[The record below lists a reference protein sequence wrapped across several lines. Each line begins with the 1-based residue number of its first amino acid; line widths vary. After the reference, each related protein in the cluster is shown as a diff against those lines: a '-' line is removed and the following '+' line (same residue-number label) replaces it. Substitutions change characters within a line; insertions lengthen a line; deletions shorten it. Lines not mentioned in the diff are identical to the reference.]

1 MTFTGHKSKKI
12 EDVVI
17 TVPAYFG
24 DSQRLATKDAGKIA
38 GLNVLRI
45 LNEPTGAALQWGL
58 GKVALEKALIFDLGG
73 GTFDVSIMEVGE
85 GVFEVLATSG
95 DTELGGD
102 DFDRL
107 ISDLAVR
114 TFEEEEGI
122 DLAEHP
128 MAMQRVITAAE
139 KVKVDLSSLSESDMR
154 LPFLITRE
162 GNPAHLSLSLTRK
175 AFEEA
180 CGGLLERYRSPLES
194 VLGDAEL
201 SPEDIGHVVMVG
213 GSTRIPAVTR
223 LVESIMGR
231 PPTESVNP
239 DEAVAMG
246 AALQAGVLTGKV
258 SDVVLL
264 DVVPISL
271 GIAVEGNAMAKLIE
285 RNSPIPISQSQVF
298 TTVAD
303 NQPAVEIVVIQFD
316 GGLVIRHVL
325 GNFILTGIDPA
336 PGGEPVI
343 KVTFG
348 VTVDGTLSV
357 SAKDEKSGAEKTVV
371 IERASTLSEAEVASM
386 LESAERN
393 AGRDGKDLRKSAL
406 LSRARNAAERLASA
420 GGDKPSAEKDALLR
434 DLENARKAEDLA
446 LVEELLLRLDR
457 MHPLAG
463 VLPKGWE
470 RGGA

>member
-154 LPFLITRE
+154 LPFLIT
-162 GNPAHLSLSLTRK
+162 
-175 AFEEA
+175 
-180 CGGLLERYRSPLES
+180 
-194 VLGDAEL
+194 
-201 SPEDIGHVVMVG
+201 
-213 GSTRIPAVTR
+213 
-223 LVESIMGR
+223 
-231 PPTESVNP
+231 
-239 DEAVAMG
+239 
-246 AALQAGVLTGKV
+246 
-258 SDVVLL
+258 
-264 DVVPISL
+264 
-271 GIAVEGNAMAKLIE
+271 
-285 RNSPIPISQSQVF
+285 
-298 TTVAD
+298 
-303 NQPAVEIVVIQFD
+303 
-316 GGLVIRHVL
+316 
-325 GNFILTGIDPA
+325 
-336 PGGEPVI
+336 
-343 KVTFG
+343 
-348 VTVDGTLSV
+348 
-357 SAKDEKSGAEKTVV
+357 
-371 IERASTLSEAEVASM
+371 
-386 LESAERN
+386 
-393 AGRDGKDLRKSAL
+393 
-406 LSRARNAAERLASA
+406 
-420 GGDKPSAEKDALLR
+420 
-434 DLENARKAEDLA
+434 
-446 LVEELLLRLDR
+446 
-457 MHPLAG
+457 
-463 VLPKGWE
+463 
-470 RGGA
+470 